1 MKQPENILLILV
13 TLETSQLFKS
23 LLKDQYG
30 ITNFKIELID
40 FDFNEVTDT
49 VTLKKP
55 NEVYMTDMLVI
66 LNLNNGKVVNI
77 NSDNGIY
84 NKINYNLLITFY
96 NVIQTGSFTKAAKA
110 LKQPKSRVSRA
121 ISRLENELGVELIRR
136 TTRINSA
143 TSIGKKFFQNISPLL
158 KGIDEELIKV
168 SNYQKEIAGTI
179 RITAPHDIAQTL
191 VAKIISN
198 FNNKYPNIEIQS
210 IITNDILDL
219 TKENIDIAFRA
230 GKLQDSN
237 LIQKKLMHANF
248 IFVAS
253 KNYLEKYGYPSK
265 LTHLI
270 KFKYLSFKN
279 MEKSWFKNKLN
290 VKPFFQSDNIPML
303 LNMVRYAE
311 GITILPDYFC
321 KDYLETGELIRLFS
335 N

>member
-1 MKQPENILLILV
+1 M
-13 TLETSQLFKS
+13 
-23 LLKDQYG
+23 
-30 ITNFKIELID
+30 
-40 FDFNEVTDT
+40 
-49 VTLKKP
+49 
-55 NEVYMTDMLVI
+55 
-66 LNLNNGKVVNI
+66 
-77 NSDNGIY
+77 DN

-136 TTRINSA
+136 TTRITSA
-143 TSIGKKFFQNISPLL
+143 TSIGKKFFQKISPLL

-168 SNYQKEIAGTI
+168 SNYQKEMSGTI
-179 RITAPHDIAQTL
+179 RITAPQDIAQTL

-253 KNYLEKYGYPSK
+253 KNYLEKYGYPSR
-265 LTHLI
+265 LTDLI

-290 VKPFFQSDNIPML
+290 VKPFLQSDSIPML

-321 KDYLETGELIRLFS
+321 KDYLETGELIRLFPNWKSPTENIHILYHQSKNSS
-335 N
+335 NAVRKFIENASNYKKYTIY